1 VSFAADTGGTISPDR
16 LRPADD
22 VKTAVDQARAA
33 GCATARALGSAEPN
47 PSILGSVKRHI
58 RSLRRDIYSGI
69 AAHPAARPHRHWLA
83 ENRRLIAAAV
93 KESQELAG
101 GTHHLPAVAPNRSAP
116 VLRVVAL
123 ANAFLDYVDSRFDT
137 DRFVAFIHGAQ
148 DVRDLTLGEIWAIR
162 PALQLGLIERI
173 IATVTTGTGDI
184 PLLIGSLRALADA
197 RWNKVFAQV
206 NVVDRVLA
214 RDPAAA
220 YDRMDDDSQQ
230 YYRSVVSELAERSGR
245 SERNIAEEA
254 VALACAAA
262 RATDSSRRTERRC
275 HVGYYL
281 VDRGVP
287 ALRDRIGYRSTLRQ
301 SVIDRV
307 RSQPTRV
314 YFATIAI
321 ATAAILLIVLYAIG
335 NSAHGAV
342 AAALL
347 LIPATHAAIQFAN
360 AIATALLRP
369 RPLPKLDFADGVPD
383 ECATVV
389 AVPALLLTERHVRD
403 LVMDMEIRYLA
414 NRDAN
419 IRFALM
425 TDSRDSRE
433 RPAERDEVL
442 RLCEQLV
449 RELNERYGADGHTP
463 FYLLHRF
470 RAYNPSEA
478 RWIGW
483 ERKRG
488 KLLDLNQL
496 LRGVRDRFPVKVG
509 NVPALRCA
517 RYVIV
522 LDADTEMPRDAA
534 RRLVGAMAH
543 PLNRAVIDPATRTV
557 VEGYGIL
564 QPRVSI
570 STGSAAKSWLATL
583 YSGETGFDIYTRAV
597 SDVYQ
602 DLFGEGIFTGK
613 GIYEVDAFRESLEHR
628 FPANTL
634 LSHDLIEGLFAR
646 AGLVSDI
653 ELVDDYPSQFNA
665 YCRRRHRWMRGDWQ
679 ILRWLVNR
687 VPDGQRRPV
696 DNPLGAISRWKILD
710 NLRRTLVEPATL
722 ALLLVVWFALPH
734 AGAWTMAAVLVLLAP
749 SYWSLLFAAARAPW
763 LTPSFRPWAF
773 ATLTTFLR
781 SHLLIA
787 LHFAYLLHDA
797 LLSVDA
803 IVRALARMFLTGRR
817 LLEWETAAEAS
828 LRTRGAT
835 DRYLK
840 WSPVIA
846 AGITALLGLA
856 RPESL
861 PVAAPLLFLWISTGW
876 IGHRLNQPPPAE
888 VGDLDA
894 ADVRFLREHA
904 ARIWRFFSTCSS
916 RRNHWLIPDS
926 VRADGAIDERISPTN
941 LGMLLNARIAA
952 VHFGYLTLPEFV
964 SQTRRTLGTI
974 QCLPRYRGHLLNWY
988 DSTTLQPLEPR
999 FVSTVDS
1006 GNLAAALW
1014 TLKQTALAFA
1024 RQPPQDH
1031 TLWDGIADLARLLS
1045 RDTDAA
1051 ARALGERVLKTRP
1064 QWRQSLPELEA
1075 LVRHYASSAH
1085 DEARTW
1091 AGELVVRLRQARAW
1105 CEGGVSP
1112 AVASGLAEIA
1122 QVAHALVA
1130 DMDFALL
1137 YDERRQVL
1145 SVGCDAA
1152 SGEIERSA
1160 YDLLAS
1166 EARIASFVA
1175 IAKGDIPQ
1183 ESWFH
1188 LGRLHVATGE
1198 ERVLVSWTGT
1208 LFEYLMPAL
1217 WFRHRP
1223 RTIMHDSMCAA
1234 VRVQRKFARRR
1245 NMPWGFSESGFI
1257 VPDSADYGYAPC
1269 GQAELALKPLDPQ
1282 TLVVSPYSSY
1292 LALLVDPR
1300 AAIENL
1306 RLLARLGCV
1315 GRYGFF
1321 EALDYSRGN
1330 PHLVRSWMSHHQ
1342 GMSLLAAAEVLLD
1355 ARLKDAFHS
1364 EAQVRATERLLEERV
1379 PRTVVPDEAAP
1390 PCVLWPEESPA

>member
-1 VSFAADTGGTISPDR
+1 MLG
-16 LRPADD
+16 
-22 VKTAVDQARAA
+22 AVR
-33 GCATARALGSAEPN
+33 
-47 PSILGSVKRHI
+47 RHI
-58 RSLRRDIYSGI
+58 RSLRRVIYSGI
-69 AAHPAARPHRHWLA
+69 AAHPAARPHRDWLA
-83 ENRRLIAAAV
+83 ENGRLIAATV
-93 KESQELAG
+93 KELQELARG
-101 GTHHLPAVAPNRSAP
+101 AQHLPAVGADPSAP

-123 ANAFLDYVDSRFDT
+123 ANAFLDHVDSRFDEEC
-137 DRFVAFIHGAQ
+137 FVAFLQGAQ
-148 DVRDLTLGEIWAIR
+148 DVGDLTLGEIWAAR
-162 PALQLGLIERI
+162 PALQLALIERI
-173 IATVTTGTGDI
+173 IATITTGSGEI
-184 PLLIGSLRALADA
+184 PVLIGSLRALADA
-197 RWNKVFAQV
+197 RWKRVFAQV
-206 NVVDRVLA
+206 NIVDRVLA
-214 RDPAAA
+214 RDPAGA

-230 YYRSVVSELAERSGR
+230 YYRSAVSQLAELSGR
-245 SERNIAEEA
+245 SERDIAEQA
-254 VALACAAA
+254 VVLAGESA
-262 RATDSSRRTERRC
+262 RAADTSRRAERRC

-287 ALRDRIGYRSTLRQ
+287 VLRDRVGYRSTLRQ
-301 SVIDRV
+301 SIIDRV
-307 RSQPTRV
+307 RAQPTRF
-314 YFATIAI
+314 YLAAIAI
-321 ATAAILLIVLYAIG
+321 TTAAILLIVLYAIG
-335 NSAHGAV
+335 YSVHGAIAV
-342 AAALL
+342 VFF
-347 LIPATHAAIQFAN
+347 LIPATQAAIEVAN
-360 AIATALLRP
+360 AVATALIQP

-389 AVPALLLTERHVRD
+389 AVPALLLTEGHVRD

-419 IRFALM
+419 VLFALM

-433 RPAERDEVL
+433 RPEERDEVL
-442 RLCEQLV
+442 SLCEQLV
-449 RELNERYGADGHTP
+449 RELNQRYGAGSHTP

-470 RAYNPSEA
+470 RAYNPCEE

-509 NVPALRCA
+509 NLHALRRA

-534 RRLVGAMAH
+534 RRLIGTIAH
-543 PLNRAVIDPATRTV
+543 PLNRAVMDPATRTV

-653 ELVDDYPSQFNA
+653 ELIDDYPSQFSA

-679 ILRWLVNR
+679 ILRWLLNR
-687 VPDGQRRPV
+687 VPDCRRRTV

-710 NLRRTLVEPATL
+710 NLRRTLVEPSMLT
-722 ALLLVVWFALPH
+722 LLLVAWFALPR
-734 AGAWTMAAVLVLLAP
+734 AGAWTIAAVVVLLAP
-749 SYWSLLFAAARAPW
+749 SYWSLLLASARAPW
-763 LTPSFRPWAF
+763 LTPSFRPWAI
-773 ATLTTFLR
+773 ATLTAFLR
-781 SHLLIA
+781 SHLVIG
-787 LHFAYLLHDA
+787 LHFVYLLHDA
-797 LLSVDA
+797 LLSLDA
-803 IVRALARMFLTGRR
+803 IARALARMFLTGRR

-828 LRTRGAT
+828 LRARGAT
-835 DRYLK
+835 DMYLK

-846 AGITALLGLA
+846 TGITALLGIA
-856 RPESL
+856 RPTSL
-861 PVAAPLLFLWISTGW
+861 LVAAPLLVLWVSARGIA
-876 IGHRLNQPPPAE
+876 HRLNQPTPAD

-904 ARIWRFFSTCSS
+904 ARMWTFFSTNSS

-926 VRADGAIDERISPTN
+926 VRAGGCVDARISPTN

-964 SQTRRTLGTI
+964 SQTLLTLGTI
-974 QCLPRYRGHLLNWY
+974 QRLPRYRGHFLNWY
-988 DSTTLQPLEPR
+988 DGTTRRPLEPR

-1014 TLKQTALAFA
+1014 TLKQSALAFA
-1024 RQPPQDH
+1024 RQPPPDD
-1031 TLWDGIADLARLLS
+1031 TLWEGIADLALLLS
-1045 RDTDAA
+1045 GDTDPA

-1075 LVRHYASSAH
+1075 LVRRYASC
-1085 DEARTW
+1085 ARDDVRPW
-1091 AGELVVRLRQARAW
+1091 LGELVARLRYARAW
-1105 CEGGVSP
+1105 CEGHISP
-1112 AVASGLAEIA
+1112 TVASGLVEIA
-1122 QVAHALVA
+1122 KVAHTLVA
-1130 DMDFALL
+1130 DMDFAFL
-1137 YDERRQVL
+1137 YDARRQVL
-1145 SVGCDAA
+1145 SVGCDAV
-1152 SGEIERSA
+1152 SGDIERSA

-1175 IAKGDIPQ
+1175 IAKGDVPQ

-1188 LGRLHVATGE
+1188 LGRLHVATCE
-1198 ERVLVSWTGT
+1198 ERVLMSWTGT

-1217 WFRHRP
+1217 WFRHRR

-1234 VRVQRKFARRR
+1234 VRVQRKFARGR
-1245 NMPWGFSESGFI
+1245 NIPWGFSESGFI

-1269 GQAELALKPLDPQ
+1269 GHAELALKPVDPQ
-1282 TLVVSPYSSY
+1282 TLVVSPYSSF
-1292 LALLVDPR
+1292 LALLVDAR

-1306 RLLARLGCV
+1306 RRLARLGGV
-1315 GRYGFF
+1315 GTYGFF
-1321 EALDYSRGN
+1321 EAFDYSRGN
-1330 PHLVRSWMSHHQ
+1330 PELVRSWMSHHQ

-1364 EAQVRATERLLEERV
+1364 EPQVRATERLLEERV

-1390 PCVLWPEESPA
+1390 ECVLWPEESAA